1 MIVAGLPIEKGDNKW
16 GSVKSIQKIRNLIVH
31 NDGKL
36 IDLDSFPRKTEQK
49 IVSDNDF
56 LSGENEII
64 MQKGY
69 LLYVL
74 ETFDSFFKYVDELI
88 QDKNGIITVANKK

>member
-1 MIVAGLPIEKGDNKW
+1 M
-16 GSVKSIQKIRNLIVH
+16 IVH
-31 NDGKL
+31 NDGNL
-36 IDLDSFPRKTEQK
+36 IDLDNLPRKTELR
-49 IVSDNDF
+49 IVSDNEF

-74 ETFDSFFKYVDELI
+74 ETFDYFFKYVDQLI
-88 QDKNGIITVANKK
+88 QNHNEIVTVANKK